1 MPYLGKPLHGSPASL
16 DLCTTEIIFFSPNTF
31 SSVRHFKLLLSN
43 LLLCYWKSGRHT
55 IGKAAGELRLLL
67 LMLITVVSLLAP
79 CFPICLSPPAAF
91 SDLFALLPQ
100 FTTLPLGITETPL
113 GSDSP
118 PGGRVGPCLCV
129 LSGSKEAGWSRL

>member
-1 MPYLGKPLHGSPASL
+1 MAALQALIFVPQKSF
-16 DLCTTEIIFFSPNTF
+16 FFSPNTF

-43 LLLCYWKSGRHT
+43 LLLCCWKSGRHT

-100 FTTLPLGITETPL
+100 FTTLPLGIMETPL